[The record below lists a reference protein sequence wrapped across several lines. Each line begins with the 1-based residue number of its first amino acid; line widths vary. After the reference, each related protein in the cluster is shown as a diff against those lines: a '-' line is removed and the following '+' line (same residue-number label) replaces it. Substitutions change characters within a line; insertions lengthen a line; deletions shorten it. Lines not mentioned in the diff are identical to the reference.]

1 MRKNYSEFTTP
12 HAVKLMT
19 GVCEVIQVLP
29 AENLKEA
36 ISLVC
41 YQPMEIL
48 KNSDSRDEVVKA
60 LAVLVAC
67 AKNLSVGAD

>member
-1 MRKNYSEFTTP
+1 M
-12 HAVKLMT
+12 
-19 GVCEVIQVLP
+19 LP

-48 KNSDSRDEVVKA
+48 KNSDSREEVVKA
-60 LAVLVAC
+60 LAVFVAC